1 MVIEYS
7 SVPITFKQTI
17 YHVITL
23 MCVCWE
29 WSHAVEIID
38 CMIDRH
44 YLQKI
49 FQREDKI
56 HYLNVVIDSC

>member
-44 YLQKI
+44 TLLAKNILKGGQNT
-49 FQREDKI
+49 
-56 HYLNVVIDSC
+56 LP